1 MARQRKTSIELAE
14 VWGCSQSSASRRM
27 TGEVGMTLDDIALVA
42 DWLGVSLEAFLDAP
56 QPERTAS

>member
-1 MARQRKTSIELAE
+1 
-14 VWGCSQSSASRRM
+14 
-27 TGEVGMTLDDIALVA
+27 MTLDDIALVA